1 MRKHWVALLS
11 LLGLA
16 ASTVPADAQILKGDV
31 AKLKKRDVKSTA
43 VKPAARQT
51 NAATNKQKLQVKQ
64 QTLRQQNQ
72 RAGAAGQTKAAVNTG
87 TCAQK
92 GKAALTPPPPG
103 KAALTPPP
111 PGKAALTPPPPGMAR
126 NKQLTKGNHAQLTK
140 ANKSQLTKANNAQL
154 TKANNRQLT
163 KANNAQLTKANNAQ
177 LTKANNKQLTKAN
190 NSQLTKAV
198 PK

>member
-1 MRKHWVALLS
+1 MRKNWVALLS

-16 ASTVPADAQILKGDV
+16 ASAVPADAQILKGDA
-31 AKLKKRDVKSTA
+31 AKLKKRTVKSTA
-43 VKPAARQT
+43 TKQAARSASAVT
-51 NAATNKQKLQVKQ
+51 SKQKLHVKQ
-64 QTLRQQNQ
+64 QTLRRQNQ

-103 KAALTPPP
+103 
-111 PGKAALTPPPPGMAR
+111 MAG
-126 NKQLTKGNHAQLTK
+126 NKQLTKGNHA
-140 ANKSQLTKANNAQL
+140 QLTKANNAQL